1 MLIRPVRKDD
11 AESLQRNCFSATTV
25 EQTTALIQ
33 PLIGAYAR
41 NEAVM
46 LVAENDREVVA
57 TCTVKRL
64 EHRLRRHRVDLGGF
78 VIAPSAQ
85 GTGLARRIVNEASRY
100 ARDWG
105 CTILELSCRGGT
117 HAEEA
122 YKGLG
127 FVEWAR
133 LPGGYVE
140 EAGTYDEVRLWRSVD
155 G

>member
-1 MLIRPVRKDD
+1 MLIRPVRNDD
-11 AESLQRNCFSATTV
+11 AGSLQRNCLSATTV

-46 LVAENDREVVA
+46 LVAENDGEVVA

-64 EHRLRRHRVDLGGF
+64 EHRLCRHRVDLGGF
-78 VIAPSAQ
+78 VIAPSAR

-105 CTILELSCRGGT
+105 CTILEISCRGGT
-117 HAEEA
+117 HAEDA

-127 FVEWAR
+127 FAEWAR
-133 LPGGYVE
+133 LPGGYIE
-140 EAGTYDEVRLWRSVD
+140 EAGTYDEVRLWRRVD